1 MGIIK
6 ENLNCC
12 EAKTEMD
19 RKKSKCSRI
28 GNPVFPNFFFLYN
41 DYLSI
46 TLRDREA
53 VIFGIEKIFSRLK
66 IGLFSSSYVSDGL
79 SPSVYS
85 NFHKENGFFWTER
98 GRFCVLVGTHLC
110 TQNEIF

>member
-1 MGIIK
+1 MR
-6 ENLNCC
+6 L
-12 EAKTEMD
+12 KTEKD

-41 DYLSI
+41 DYLFI

-66 IGLFSSSYVSDGL
+66 IGLFSSSYFSDGL

-85 NFHKENGFFWTER
+85 NFHKENGFFWIKR
-98 GRFCVLVGTHLC
+98 GMWYKKGTKINRFFEYLVMIL
-110 TQNEIF
+110 I

>member
-1 MGIIK
+1 
-6 ENLNCC
+6 
-12 EAKTEMD
+12 MD

-53 VIFGIEKIFSRLK
+53 VIFGIEKIFSILK
-66 IGLFSSSYVSDGL
+66 ISLFSSSYISDGL
-79 SPSVYS
+79 SPSVYF

-98 GRFCVLVGTHLC
+98 KILC
-110 TQNEIF
+110 TSWYTSLYTK